1 MPYNDLVALPAGIAL
16 EIEKMRKDKQT
27 DDIEKSTA
35 VAGQNERRV
44 MPTVV
49 GYVSYDVRVKCPHCD
64 KSLHLNQYPY
74 DNDETEY
81 CLAEDELGLALFG
94 RTNAPATWN
103 GLDIEYKCCDCKE
116 IFYLGSLEP

>member
-1 MPYNDLVALPAGIAL
+1 MTKFPKEKIDNAAKKTNDLNPSINDWKEGC
-16 EIEKMRKDKQT
+16 KQR
-27 DDIEKSTA
+27 S
-35 VAGQNERRV
+35 
-44 MPTVV
+44 VV

-64 KSLHLNQYPY
+64 KSLYLNQYPY

-94 RTNAPATWN
+94 RTNAPATWD
-103 GLDIEYKCCDCKE
+103 GLDIEYQCCGCKK